1 MITVEN
7 HIGKITV
14 SERYLTDLV
23 QNTVTGCFGV
33 TDMNT
38 VSVIND
44 ICSVLKIDRICG
56 NGVSIKA
63 RNNRLYISLHVSV
76 ILGTNIS
83 AVAGSLKHR
92 VKYAVEEATGIDV
105 AGINVY
111 VDAITE

>member
-23 QNTVTGCFGV
+23 RNTVTGCFGV

-38 VSVIND
+38 VSVLND

-56 NGVSIKA
+56 NGVSIKT
-63 RNNRLYISLHVSV
+63 RNNRLCINLHVSV

-83 AVAGSLKHR
+83 AVAASLKHR

-105 AGINVY
+105 AVINVY